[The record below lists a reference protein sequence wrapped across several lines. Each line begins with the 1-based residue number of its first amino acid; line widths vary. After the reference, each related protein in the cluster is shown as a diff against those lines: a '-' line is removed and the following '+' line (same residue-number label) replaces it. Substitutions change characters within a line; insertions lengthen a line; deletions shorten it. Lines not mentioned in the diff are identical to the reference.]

1 MAKEEEKPRSKL
13 YIFEPLIHRLP
24 EVSVPKRHVAFKE
37 RFLWTGVALVI
48 FFIMVQIP
56 LYGMVG
62 EPGSFFGYLRYVLAS
77 HAGTIMEL
85 GIGPIVTAG
94 IIMQLLVGGKI
105 INLDMSDPDDR
116 ALFTGVQKIL
126 AMVMA
131 IFEATMLVLGGW
143 YDPRRFSATA
153 APLSTG
159 TNVFLIVQLVL
170 GAIVVIYLDELVS
183 KYGFGS
189 GVSLF
194 IAGGVA
200 GEIVWRAFTPAASS
214 QYAGQMIGAIPNFI
228 RAMISGSSTQ
238 IGDALTRSN
247 LPNIM
252 SVFATL
258 IVFFIVVYAESLR
271 VEIPLAYGQFGGMRG
286 RYPIKFLYTSNIP
299 VILAMTVF
307 ANIKIIASLLARA
320 GYPILGTLASSG
332 APASGLVYYI
342 EPPSGIAS
350 VTADPLRAVIYLV
363 ILVLI
368 SIGFAWLWVQ
378 MTGMGPGDVAQQL
391 QDSGLSIP
399 GFRRDIRVMGWVLER
414 YIMAVTIMSGA
425 FVGLI
430 SGLADF
436 MGALGSGTG
445 ILLTVG
451 IIYGLYE
458 EIARERVSEMFPAVR
473 RLFGE

>member
-1 MAKEEEKPRSKL
+1 MVEEEEKPRSKL
-13 YIFEPLIHRLP
+13 YVFEPLIHRLP
-24 EVSVPKRHVAFKE
+24 EVAVPKRHVAFKE
-37 RFLWTGVALVI
+37 RFLWTGVALVL
-48 FFIMVQIP
+48 FFVMVQIP
-56 LYGMVG
+56 LYGISGGG
-62 EPGSFFGYLRYVLAS
+62 ESFFGYLRYVLAS
-77 HAGTIMEL
+77 HAGSIMEL

-105 INLDMSDPDDR
+105 IKLDMSDPDDR

-131 IFEATMLVLGGW
+131 IFEAAMLVFGGW
-143 YDPRRFSATA
+143 YNQYSTTTA
-153 APLSTG
+153 QLSTG

-200 GEIVWRAFTPAASS
+200 GEIVWRAFTPTASA

-228 RAMISGSSTQ
+228 RAMISGSSTE
-238 IGDALTRSN
+238 IGAAFTRTS
-247 LPNIM
+247 LPSIL

-307 ANIKIIASLLARA
+307 ANVKIIASLLARA
-320 GYPILGTLASSG
+320 GYTFLGTVS
-332 APASGLVYYI
+332 PASGLVYYL

-363 ILVLI
+363 ILVVVCI
-368 SIGFAWLWVQ
+368 CFAWLWVQ
-378 MTGMGPGDVAQQL
+378 MTGMGPRDVAQQL

-399 GFRRDIRVMGWVLER
+399 GFRRDIRVMGWVLDR
-414 YIMAVTIMSGA
+414 YIKTVTIMSGA
-425 FVGLI
+425 FVGVI

>member
-1 MAKEEEKPRSKL
+1 MEEEKPRSKL
-13 YIFEPLIHRLP
+13 YVFEPIIHRLP
-24 EVSVPKRHVAFKE
+24 EVAVPKRHVAFKE

-126 AMVMA
+126 AIVMA
-131 IFEATMLVLGGW
+131 IFEAVMLVFGGW

-153 APLSTG
+153 APLSSG
-159 TNVFLIVQLVL
+159 ANVFLIVQLVL

-200 GEIVWRAFTPAASS
+200 GEIVWRAFTPATSA

-228 RAMISGSSTQ
+228 RALISGSSTQ
-238 IGDALTRSN
+238 IGEAFTRSN

-271 VEIPLAYGQFGGMRG
+271 VEIPLAYGKFGGMRG

-307 ANIKIIASLLARA
+307 ANVKIVASLLARA
-320 GYPILGTLASSG
+320 GHPFLGTVG
-332 APASGLVYYI
+332 GGGVPASGLVYYL

-363 ILVLI
+363 ILMVI
-368 SIGFAWLWVQ
+368 CIGFAWLWVQ
-378 MTGMGPGDVAQQL
+378 MTGMGPRDVAQQL

-399 GFRRDIRVMGWVLER
+399 GFRRDVRVMGWVLER
-414 YIMAVTIMSGA
+414 YIKAVTIMSGA
-425 FVGLI
+425 FVGVLAA
-430 SGLADF
+430 LADF

>member
-1 MAKEEEKPRSKL
+1 MVEDEEKPRSKL
-13 YIFEPLIHRLP
+13 YVFEPLIHRLP
-24 EVSVPKRHVAFKE
+24 EVAVPKRHVAFKE
-37 RFLWTGVALVI
+37 RFLWTGVALVV
-48 FFIMVQIP
+48 FFVMVQIP

-105 INLDMSDPDDR
+105 IKLDMSDPDDR

-126 AMVMA
+126 AIVMA
-131 IFEATMLVLGGW
+131 IFEAVMLVFGGW
-143 YDPRRFSATA
+143 YDPGRFSATA
-153 APLSTG
+153 TPLSTG
-159 TNVFLIVQLVL
+159 ANVFLIVQLVL
-170 GAIVVIYLDELVS
+170 GAIVVIYLDELIS

-194 IAGGVA
+194 IAGSVTS
-200 GEIVWRAFTPAASS
+200 EIVWRAFTPAASA

-238 IGDALTRSN
+238 IGEAFTRSN

-252 SVFATL
+252 NVFATL

-286 RYPIKFLYTSNIP
+286 RYPIKFMYTSVIP

-307 ANIKIIASLLARA
+307 ANVKIIASLLARA
-320 GYPILGTLASSG
+320 GYTFLGTVS
-332 APASGLVYYI
+332 PASGLVYYL

-363 ILVLI
+363 ILVVVC
-368 SIGFAWLWVQ
+368 IGFAWLWVQ
-378 MTGMGPGDVAQQL
+378 MTGMGPRDIAQQL

-399 GFRRDIRVMGWVLER
+399 GFRRDIRVMGWVLDR
-414 YIMAVTIMSGA
+414 YIKTVTIMSGA
-425 FVGLI
+425 FIGVI
-430 SGLADF
+430 AALADF
-436 MGALGSGTG
+436 TGALGSGTG

-458 EIARERVSEMFPAVR
+458 EIAKERVSEMFPAVR

>member
-1 MAKEEEKPRSKL
+1 MEEKKPRSKL
-13 YIFEPLIHRLP
+13 YVFEPLIHRLP
-24 EVSVPKRHVAFKE
+24 EVAVPKRHVAFKE
-37 RFLWTGVALVI
+37 RFLWTGVALVL

-56 LYGMVG
+56 LYGISGGG
-62 EPGSFFGYLRYVLAS
+62 ESFFGYLRYVLAS
-77 HAGTIMEL
+77 HAGSIMEL

-105 INLDMSDPDDR
+105 IKLDMSDPDDR

-126 AMVMA
+126 AIVMA
-131 IFEATMLVLGGW
+131 IFEASMLVFGGW
-143 YDPRRFSATA
+143 YERGAGS
-153 APLSTG
+153 LSMG
-159 TNVFLIVQLVL
+159 TNIFLIVQLVL
-170 GAIVVIYLDELVS
+170 GAVVVIYLDELVS

-200 GEIVWRAFTPAASS
+200 GEIVWKAFTPAVSA

-228 RAMISGSSTQ
+228 RAMISGSSTG
-238 IGDALTRSN
+238 IGEAFTRSS

-252 SVFATL
+252 GVFATL

-271 VEIPLAYGQFGGMRG
+271 VEIPLAYGQYGGMRG

-307 ANIKIIASLLARA
+307 ANVKIIASLLARA
-320 GYPILGTLASSG
+320 QIYILGTVG
-332 APASGLVYYI
+332 GGGVQASGLVYYL

-363 ILVLI
+363 ILVVVCI
-368 SIGFAWLWVQ
+368 CFAWLWVQ
-378 MTGMGPGDVAQQL
+378 MTGMGARDVAQQL

-399 GFRRDIRVMGWVLER
+399 GFRRDIRVMGWVLDR
-414 YIMAVTIMSGA
+414 YIKTVTIMSGA
-425 FVGLI
+425 FVGVI
-430 SGLADF
+430 SSLADF

>member
-1 MAKEEEKPRSKL
+1 MEEEKPRSKL
-13 YIFEPLIHRLP
+13 YVFEPLIRRLP
-24 EVSVPKRHVAFKE
+24 EVAVPKRHVAFKE
-37 RFLWTGVALVI
+37 RFLWTGVALVV

-126 AMVMA
+126 AVVMA
-131 IFEATMLVLGGW
+131 IFEAVMLVFGGW

-200 GEIVWRAFTPAASS
+200 GEIVWKAFTPAASA
-214 QYAGQMIGAIPNFI
+214 QNLGMIGAIPNFI
-228 RAMISGSSTQ
+228 RALISGSSTQ
-238 IGDALTRSN
+238 IGEAFTRSN

-271 VEIPLAYGQFGGMRG
+271 IEIPLAYGKFGGMRG

-307 ANIKIIASLLARA
+307 ANIKIVASLLARA
-320 GYPILGTLASSG
+320 GHPFLGTVG
-332 APASGLVYYI
+332 GGGVPASGLIYYL

-363 ILVLI
+363 ILMVI
-368 SIGFAWLWVQ
+368 CIGFAWLWVQ
-378 MTGMGPGDVAQQL
+378 MTGMGPRDVAQQL

-414 YIMAVTIMSGA
+414 YIKTVTIMSGA
-425 FVGLI
+425 FVGVLAA
-430 SGLADF
+430 LADF